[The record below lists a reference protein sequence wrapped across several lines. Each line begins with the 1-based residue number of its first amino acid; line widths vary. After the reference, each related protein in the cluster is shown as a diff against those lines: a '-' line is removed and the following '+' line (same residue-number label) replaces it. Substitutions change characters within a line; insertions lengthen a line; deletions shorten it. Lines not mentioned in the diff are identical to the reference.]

1 MADDF
6 FISAAQKRASE
17 IDADLLEMQGG
28 LARAKAD
35 NDTHTAT
42 QLIQGLANA
51 KAERRNLE
59 ATYNEYVAS
68 QQPRQ
73 QAPGTEAEF
82 MARAPERMTG
92 EDLDRV
98 FSKSKYY
105 SKGQWA
111 DPEIAARV
119 NAGWAEVQRRKARGE

>member
-6 FISAAQKRASE
+6 FISAAQKRAQE
-17 IDADLLEMQGG
+17 IDCDVAEMQAG
-28 LARAKAD
+28 LARCRAD
-35 NDTHTAT
+35 GDTHTAT

-59 ATYNEYVAS
+59 STYAEYTAS
-68 QQPRQ
+68 QRPQ

-105 SKGQWA
+105 TKGQWA

-119 NAGWAEVQRRKARGE
+119 NAGCAEVQRRKARSE